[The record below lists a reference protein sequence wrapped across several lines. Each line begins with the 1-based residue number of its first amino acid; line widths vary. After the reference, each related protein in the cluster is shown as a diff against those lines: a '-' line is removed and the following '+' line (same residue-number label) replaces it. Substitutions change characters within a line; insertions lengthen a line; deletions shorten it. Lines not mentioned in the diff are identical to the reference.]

1 MISVLGS
8 VLSCILINP
17 LVDAIS
23 RRNEVEKAEKV
34 GQGIGNDNEGCKKLL
49 DTNEQYAKLYNRLVG
64 FILVYFYVIYIC
76 ICIYPSICGQQLFR
90 DLSPHQHRTEY
101 HDPHPRI
108 VETYIS
114 TKAYIL
120 KGIML

>member
-49 DTNEQYAKLYNRLVG
+49 DTNEQYAKLYNRVVKLHGASALVNLICLVG
-64 FILVYFYVIYIC
+64 ITLHLLV
-76 ICIYPSICGQQLFR
+76 
-90 DLSPHQHRTEY
+90 LSYNVKIE
-101 HDPHPRI
+101 
-108 VETYIS
+108 
-114 TKAYIL
+114 
-120 KGIML
+120 